1 MAAKPVEIKVHGGT
15 ELITGS
21 KRLVKQIDDA
31 ARRRFLSVADDAAQQ
46 VHAKVPRVTGRLAGS
61 VSIQPTDRSALL
73 RMGQGV
79 PYAGW
84 IEFGGSRGRPFV
96 KRGRYLYPTA
106 LSTQPMAVQA
116 ATYAADE
123 SIGGFSWPRVS

>member
-1 MAAKPVEIKVHGGT
+1 MAAKPVEVKVKGGT

-21 KRLVKQIDDA
+21 KRLVRQIDDA
-31 ARRRFLSVADDAAQQ
+31 ARYRFLSVADDAAAS
-46 VHAKVPRVTGRLAGS
+46 VRTRVPRRSGRLAS
-61 VSIQPTDRSALL
+61 SISIQPTDRSALL

-96 KRGRYLYPTA
+96 KRGRYVYPTA
-106 LSTQPMAVQA
+106 VDTQPQAVQA
-116 ATYAADE
+116 ATYAAE
-123 SIGGFSWPRVS
+123 QSIAGFPWPRVS